1 MKQLN
6 LILVIGLS
14 LFFIYSESEA
24 SRKPNVVFIIAD
36 DLNDSINGFGGHP
49 QAHTPNLD
57 RLAKMGVRFTNAH
70 CNAPMCAPSRP
81 SLLSGI
87 YPHRS
92 GMVDGRRPF
101 RSFPI
106 LEKAILFPEYMINC
120 GYQAYSGGKLFH
132 GIDKDNTVFGA

>member
-57 RLAKMGVRFTNAH
+57 RLAKM
-70 CNAPMCAPSRP
+70 
-81 SLLSGI
+81 
-87 YPHRS
+87 
-92 GMVDGRRPF
+92 
-101 RSFPI
+101 
-106 LEKAILFPEYMINC
+106 EYVYEC
-120 GYQAYSGGKLFH
+120 PL
-132 GIDKDNTVFGA
+132 